1 MEKLSNISHMIM
13 KISVDDDQ
21 KYNEIFTFNQTVK
34 DVFIN
39 FINSY
44 NVEELILD
52 IRNKTEKTLYIS
64 IQNLID
70 LLENTK
76 AKEFELNIMRLRPS
90 NEINHIVKS
99 FSVINQIF
107 N

>member
-76 AKEFELNIMRLRPS
+76 AKEFELNIMRFRPT